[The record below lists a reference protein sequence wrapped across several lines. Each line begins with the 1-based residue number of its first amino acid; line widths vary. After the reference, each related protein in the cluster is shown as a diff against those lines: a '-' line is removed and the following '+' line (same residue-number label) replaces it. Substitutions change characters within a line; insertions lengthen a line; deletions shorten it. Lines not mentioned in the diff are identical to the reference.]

1 MAEIRRANDLG
12 GQPAGAIDTSHHPEA
27 DWEKMVTAL
36 NGALG
41 PAGAGLLRVD
51 ERRRTTED
59 LAEYGRH
66 AYFAKSARATAELMV
81 EKGVLTPDEI
91 LARMADIKARRGG
104 A

>member
-1 MAEIRRANDLG
+1 MTEIRKANDLG
-12 GQPAGAIDTSHHPEA
+12 GQPAGAIDPSHHPEA

-41 PAGAGLLRVD
+41 PAGAGLICVH

-59 LAEYGRH
+59 LEEYGRL
-66 AYFAKSARATAELMV
+66 AYFAKSARATAELLV
-81 EKGVLTPDEI
+81 EKGVLRPEEI
-91 LARMADIKARRGG
+91 LARMADIKTRRGG